1 MTDQLIEL
9 AAGGVLWR
17 LKDGKTEVLLA
28 HRPAYDDWTFP
39 KGRLEE
45 GESLIQCA
53 VREAEEET
61 SLPAVLGRFLGMTSY
76 IKRSGR
82 HKEVSYWAMRVG
94 EGEFRPGREVDQVR
108 WVRPGKLVKHLTHG
122 VDREFA
128 AGLPEDWTAPPDRIL
143 LTRHAHAGVRGTWDG
158 DDSLR
163 PLSKKGDRQARGL
176 ASQLAAFEIDRILTS
191 PAVRCQQTVD
201 PLALSRGLDRIVT
214 RSLWEMAGPEETRAL
229 LDAHRRGTTLLCS
242 HGPNLIN
249 ALREMLGDWAGL
261 PVQKGSTWVF
271 DLEEGRTAASNYLAP
286 PGP

>member
-9 AAGGVLWR
+9 AAGGVPWR
-17 LKDGKTEVLLA
+17 TKGGKTEVLLA

-53 VREAEEET
+53 AREAEEET
-61 SLPAVLGRFLGMTSY
+61 SLPVVVGRFLGVTRY
-76 IKRSGR
+76 VKRSGR

-94 EGEFRPGREVDQVR
+94 KGKFRPGREVDLVR
-108 WVRPGKLVKHLTHG
+108 WVRPGKLAKHLTHR

-128 AGLPEDWTAPPDRIL
+128 DGLPEDWTAPPDRIL
-143 LTRHAHAGVRGTWDG
+143 LTRHAHAGVRGTWEG

-163 PLSKKGDRQARGL
+163 PLSKKGARQARGMVE
-176 ASQLAAFEIDRILTS
+176 QLAGFEIDRILTS

-201 PLALSRGLDRIVT
+201 PLALARGLDRIVT

-229 LDAHRRGTTLLCS
+229 LDARRRGTTLLCS
-242 HGPNLIN
+242 HGPNVIN

-271 DLEEGRTAASNYLAP
+271 DLAEGRTATSNYLAP

>member
-17 LKDGKTEVLLA
+17 VKDGKTEVLMV

-45 GESLIQCA
+45 GESLVQCA
-53 VREAEEET
+53 AREAEEET
-61 SLPAVLGRFLGMTSY
+61 GLPVVIGRFLGVTSY

-82 HKEVSYWAMRVG
+82 HKEVSYWAMRAG
-94 EGEFRPGREVDQVR
+94 KGKFRPGREVDRVR
-108 WVRPGKLVKHLTHG
+108 WVRPGKLAKRLTHG
-122 VDREFA
+122 VDRDFA
-128 AGLPEDWTAPPDRIL
+128 ARLPGDWNDPPDRIL
-143 LTRHAHAGVRGTWDG
+143 LTRHAHAGVRGTWEG

-163 PLSKKGDRQARGL
+163 PLSNKGRRQAQGIVE
-176 ASQLAAFEIDRILTS
+176 QLAGFEIDRILTS

-201 PLALSRGLDRIVT
+201 PLAMARGLDRVVT
-214 RSLWEMAGPEETRAL
+214 RSLWEMAGPGEVAAL
-229 LDAHRRGTTLLCS
+229 LADRRRGTTLLCS

-271 DLEEGRTAASNYLAP
+271 DLAEEKTATSNYLAP
-286 PGP
+286 PSS